1 MCIDII
7 DNLSLILDLS
17 QGILYLNFQV
27 NIMKIGIN
35 SKVPKMVLFTELSCF
50 VENIDLLNTYQ
61 LKFL

>member
-35 SKVPKMVLFTELSCF
+35 SKVPKMVLFKELSKNR
-50 VENIDLLNTYQ
+50 EIIDIPTINL
-61 LKFL
+61 F